1 MEISIYSNGITI
13 EGNSLKKSTRRNYV
27 TLEKDGQFIALI
39 NIKDY
44 RLLYAGVMPKKC
56 KYYKLIRKEDLWL
69 EKKR

>member
-13 EGNSLKKSTRRNYV
+13 EGNSLKKSNRKSCM

-56 KYYKLIRKEDLWL
+56 KYYKLIRKEDK
-69 EKKR
+69 EKC